1 MKTESNDV
9 STVNHPPHYN
19 RFSHEVIE
27 LVEKMSFCNG
37 NALKYL
43 LRAPFKGAFSEDLKK
58 AAWYLRRCE
67 TFPLTM
73 QQEQLLKGF
82 ALEMAEHSPEL
93 SSVLR
98 WLLEGIYPHSIADD
112 LEELLR
118 RQDGTEAEA

>member
-1 MKTESNDV
+1 M
-9 STVNHPPHYN
+9 STVDHPQHYN
-19 RFSHEVIE
+19 RFSREVID
-27 LVEKMSFCNG
+27 LVKNMGFCQG

-43 LRAPFKGAFSEDLKK
+43 LRAPFKGAFREDLKK
-58 AAWYLRRCE
+58 ATWYLRRCE

-118 RQDGTEAEA
+118 RQDRTEAEA